1 MSLFAFGKNN
11 AYIVKYLLAYGEQEQ
26 ATGLCHYLRYPK
38 PLEGYFLDVFLDEA
52 PFEVCTGYPVECAIN
67 PGGQYQELADTYHAQ
82 YDMAD
87 VNTETGM
94 LRRWWAYNLAVAVS
108 NMEEIV

>member
-1 MSLFAFGKNN
+1 MNLFAFGKTN
-11 AYIVKYLLAYGEQEQ
+11 AYIVEYLLAYGKEEQT
-26 ATGLCHYLRYPK
+26 TGLCSYLQYPK
-38 PLEGYFLDVFLDEA
+38 LLEGYFLDVFSDEA
-52 PFEVCTGYPVECAIN
+52 PFDDEHIYPVEGAIN
-67 PGGQYQELADTYHAQ
+67 PGGQYQELADAYHDQ

-108 NMEEIV
+108 NMEDIV